1 MSWNERVSGRKTLPM
16 NLSSRWLR
24 YGLTILVAILIQFPL
39 GCKREAPKEKRP
51 LAPDFTLTS
60 VDGEPITL
68 SQLRGKVVLLD
79 FWATWCA
86 PCRLAIPHIND
97 LYKAYRERG
106 LEIIG
111 LSLDKGSPERVRKF
125 ALNIG
130 IEYTI
135 IMADDDLV
143 KKYGIS
149 PIPTTYLIDR
159 EGHITNKWVG
169 FSKNLMSKIAAET
182 EKLLSKGRG

>member
-1 MSWNERVSGRKTLPM
+1 MDLP
-16 NLSSRWLR
+16 SRWLK
-24 YGLTILVAILIQFPL
+24 YGLPFLIVILIQFPI

-51 LAPDFTLTS
+51 LAPDFSLAS
-60 VDGEPITL
+60 VDGKTITL

-86 PCRLAIPHIND
+86 PCRLAIPHLND
-97 LYKAYRERG
+97 LYKAYRKNG

-111 LSLDKGSPERVRKF
+111 LSLDNGSPERVRRF
-125 ALNIG
+125 GANIG

-143 KKYGIS
+143 ENYGT
-149 PIPTTYLIDR
+149 PRIPSTYLIDR
-159 EGHITNKWVG
+159 DGHISNTWVG
-169 FSKNLMSKIAAET
+169 FNQNLMSKIAADT
-182 EKLLSKGRG
+182 ERLLSKGGS

>member
-1 MSWNERVSGRKTLPM
+1 MDLT
-16 NLSSRWLR
+16 SRWLK
-24 YGLTILVAILIQFPL
+24 YGLVFLVAIIIQSPL

-60 VDGEPITL
+60 VNGKTITL
-68 SQLRGKVVLLD
+68 SQFRGKVILLD

-86 PCRLAIPHIND
+86 PCRSAIPHLKD
-97 LYKAYRERG
+97 LYKAYREKG

-111 LSLDKGSPERVRKF
+111 LSLDKGNPERVRKF
-125 ALNIG
+125 AANMG

-159 EGHITNKWVG
+159 EGYITNKWIG
-169 FSKNLMSKIAAET
+169 FSQTLMSKIAAET
-182 EKLLSKGRG
+182 ERLLSKGSS